1 MTHWIN
7 NLRISRKFL
16 LIGALAFFMFAIPTT
31 LLVHLNWDTLRTVE
45 RENLG
50 IAPAKELLKLVQ
62 LTQQHRGLSAAFLGG
77 DAALNTPRQ
86 AKQSEVEAA
95 IVRAQAAAAGL
106 QDRELS
112 ARLDAL
118 AGEWR
123 TLVAGVGSKS
133 VTGAQSNARHAALVA
148 GELGLIDD
156 VANSSGI
163 SLDSEPASYFLQRA
177 ALNHLPHLTE
187 SLGQMRARGA
197 LVLARG
203 DASPEER
210 ARIETLADRARQH
223 YGDARKTLE
232 LASGGKLPPQVEAA
246 RKAALAAA
254 EEGFKLADDNIVQA
268 ATLSMPSTQWVAQ
281 MTRIIDTQFALV
293 AVSFDVLSDTLGTRI
308 QALRRD
314 MLLMVTAVALLAALA
329 AWVMWI
335 VTRAT
340 TRSVAVAVQLAEAVA
355 QGDLSTSVRTEG
367 RDEIARLLQALA
379 TMNDRLSAVVDSV
392 RGNAESVAN
401 ASVQI
406 AQGNADLSQR
416 TEEQASSLEETAAS
430 MEELGSTVQHNA
442 DSAQQANQLARSA
455 SGVAVRGGEVVGQ
468 VVQTMKGINDSSR
481 RIADIIS
488 VIDSIAF
495 QTNILALNAAVE
507 AARAGEQG
515 RGFAVVASEVRSL
528 AGRSAD
534 AAKEIKAL
542 ITDSV
547 ERVERGT
554 ALVDEAGTT
563 MSEIVSSI
571 QRVSDIVSEISAAT
585 AEQSSGVSQVGEAVS
600 QMDQVT
606 QQNAALVEESAAAA
620 ESLKAQAQQLVD
632 TVAVFRLAGHGQPG
646 ALRVR

>member
-7 NLRISRKFL
+7 NLRISHKFL

-31 LLVHLNWDTLRTVE
+31 LLLQVNWTSLRTVE

-50 IAPAKELLKLVQ
+50 VAPAKELLKLVQ

-77 DAALNTPRQ
+77 DASLNTPRQ
-86 AKQSEVEAA
+86 AKQAEVETAFA
-95 IVRAQAAAAGL
+95 RAQAAATGL
-106 QDRELS
+106 DDR
-112 ARLDAL
+112 AL
-118 AGEWR
+118 TAKLAAVSEEWR
-123 TLVAGVGSKS
+123 TLVSAVGSKS
-133 VTGAQSNARHAALVA
+133 ITGAQSNARHVVLVA

-163 SLDSEPASYFLQRA
+163 SLDSDPGSYFLQRA
-177 ALNHLPHLTE
+177 ALTHLPHLTE

-210 ARIETLADRARQH
+210 ARIETLVDRARQH

-232 LASGGKLPPQVEAA
+232 LASGGNLPPQVEAA

-254 EEGFKLADDNIVQA
+254 EEGFKLADENVIQA
-268 ATLSMPSTQWVAQ
+268 TTLSMPSTQWVAQ

-293 AVSFDVLSDTLGTRI
+293 AVSFDVLTDTMNARI
-308 QALRRD
+308 QAMRRD
-314 MLLMVTAVALLAALA
+314 MLLILGAVALLAALA

-340 TRSVAVAVQLAEAVA
+340 TRSVEAAVHLAEAVA
-355 QGDLSTSVRTEG
+355 QGDLSTRVQSQG
-367 RDEIARLLQALA
+367 RDEIARLLQALG
-379 TMNDRLSAVVDSV
+379 TMNDRLSDVVGSV

-401 ASVQI
+401 ASLQI

-442 DSAQQANQLARSA
+442 DSAREASQLARSA

-468 VVQTMKGINDSSR
+468 VVETMKGINGSSR
-481 RIADIIS
+481 RIADIIG

-528 AGRSAD
+528 AGRSAE
-534 AAKEIKAL
+534 AAKEIKTL
-542 ITDSV
+542 INDSV
-547 ERVERGT
+547 ERVERGS

-563 MSEIVSSI
+563 MSEIVASI
-571 QRVSDIVSEISAAT
+571 QRVSDIVTEISAAT
-585 AEQSSGVSQVGEAVS
+585 AEQSSGISQVGEAVS

-620 ESLKAQAQQLVD
+620 ASLKVQAQQLVD
-632 TVAVFRLAGHGQPG
+632 TVAVFRLAGEPG
-646 ALRVR
+646 ALRLN